1 MKKFIL
7 SLFLLF
13 MCQAAALAATIKV
26 QSQSD
31 FTTENPPETLT
42 VKAVTDLI
50 LDNGFIIINEGYTLK
65 GDIVDVS
72 SPKRLKRDASFAFI
86 LKEYTDNNGQ
96 THAVDSLVKGKFTT
110 KFDYKSVAKSAALGV
125 GSYFVKGLSS
135 AYATVEGA
143 VKNEEGNRFKSGAIS
158 LYESTPISYVEKGED
173 IVIKKDQVF
182 ILNFKLK
189 DEKDEPN
196 YEYTEQEQSAK
207 DIVSKAA
214 QEGSKYAIKPVKST
228 ENASSSEAEA
238 IQNPT
243 KNVQPEIKEFLPEK
257 LAAGLVAEPYRQA
270 SKELGTTRESVLQ
283 TEDSV
288 SEKYNENQ
296 QQQNLE
302 RQINRPA
309 VPKNIE
315 DQRINHSTSAEHL
328 EEVLKST
335 YPTYTPAEIPSES
348 LAPLEL
354 PFSN

>member
-1 MKKFIL
+1 A
-7 SLFLLF
+7 SV
-13 MCQAAALAATIKV
+13 LAATIKV

-31 FTTENPPETLT
+31 FTTENPSETLT

-50 LDNGFIIINEGYTLK
+50 LDDGFLIINEGYILK

-86 LKEYTDNNGQ
+86 LKEYTDNNGE
-96 THAVDSLVKGKFTT
+96 THKVDSLVKGKFTT
-110 KFDYKSVAKSAALGV
+110 KFDYKSAAKSAALGV

-135 AYATVEGA
+135 AYAAVEGA
-143 VKNEEGNRFKSGAIS
+143 IKNEEGNRFKSGAIS

-196 YEYTEQEQSAK
+196 YEYTEQDKSGENAVSDDSK
-207 DIVSKAA
+207 DS
-214 QEGSKYAIKPVKST
+214 IKPVNST
-228 ENASSSEAEA
+228 DNASAAETET
-238 IQNPT
+238 IQEPAE
-243 KNVQPEIKEFLPEK
+243 NVQTEIKEPLPEK
-257 LAAGLVAEPYRQA
+257 PA
-270 SKELGTTRESVLQ
+270 
-283 TEDSV
+283 DNSV
-288 SEKYNENQ
+288 SEPSKQVPEELDKIQKPVPQAEDQIQETGNEIKKQ
-296 QQQNLE
+296 QSSEPQMNKSV
-302 RQINRPA
+302 A
-309 VPKNIE
+309 PKNIE

-335 YPTYTPAEIPSES
+335 YPAYTPAEIPSES

>member
-96 THAVDSLVKGKFTT
+96 THTVDSLVKGKFTT

-143 VKNEEGNRFKSGAIS
+143 VKTALLAGFRVADHAGGAHFRPGGRQRQMQFHFMKAPQFHM
-158 LYESTPISYVEKGED
+158 L
-173 IVIKKDQVF
+173 KKVK
-182 ILNFKLK
+182 IL
-189 DEKDEPN
+189 
-196 YEYTEQEQSAK
+196 S
-207 DIVSKAA
+207 
-214 QEGSKYAIKPVKST
+214 
-228 ENASSSEAEA
+228 
-238 IQNPT
+238 
-243 KNVQPEIKEFLPEK
+243 
-257 LAAGLVAEPYRQA
+257 
-270 SKELGTTRESVLQ
+270 
-283 TEDSV
+283 
-288 SEKYNENQ
+288 
-296 QQQNLE
+296 
-302 RQINRPA
+302 
-309 VPKNIE
+309 
-315 DQRINHSTSAEHL
+315 
-328 EEVLKST
+328 
-335 YPTYTPAEIPSES
+335 
-348 LAPLEL
+348 
-354 PFSN
+354 

>member
-7 SLFLLF
+7 SLILLF
-13 MCQAAALAATIKV
+13 MCQASVLAATIKV

-31 FTTENPPETLT
+31 FTTENPSETLT

-50 LDNGFIIINEGYTLK
+50 LDDGFLIINEGYILK

-86 LKEYTDNNGQ
+86 LKEYTDNNGETQ
-96 THAVDSLVKGKFTT
+96 KVDSLVKGKFTT
-110 KFDYKSVAKSAALGV
+110 KFDYKSAAKSAALGV

-135 AYATVEGA
+135 AYAAVEGA
-143 VKNEEGNRFKSGAIS
+143 IKNEEGNRFKSGAIS

-196 YEYTEQEQSAK
+196 YEYTEQDKSGENAVSDDSK
-207 DIVSKAA
+207 DS
-214 QEGSKYAIKPVKST
+214 IKPVNST
-228 ENASSSEAEA
+228 DNASAAETET
-238 IQNPT
+238 IQEPAE
-243 KNVQPEIKEFLPEK
+243 NVQTEIKEPLPEK
-257 LAAGLVAEPYRQA
+257 PA
-270 SKELGTTRESVLQ
+270 
-283 TEDSV
+283 DNSV
-288 SEKYNENQ
+288 SEPSKQVPEELDKIQKPVPQAEDQIQETGNEIKKQ
-296 QQQNLE
+296 QSSEPQMNKSV
-302 RQINRPA
+302 A
-309 VPKNIE
+309 PKNIE

-335 YPTYTPAEIPSES
+335 YPAYTPAEIPSES

>member
-7 SLFLLF
+7 SLILLF
-13 MCQAAALAATIKV
+13 MCQASVLAATIKV

-31 FTTENPPETLT
+31 FTTENPSETLT

-50 LDNGFIIINEGYTLK
+50 LDDGFLIINEGYILK

-86 LKEYTDNNGQ
+86 LKEYTDNNGE
-96 THAVDSLVKGKFTT
+96 THKVDSLVKGKFTT
-110 KFDYKSVAKSAALGV
+110 KFDYKSAAKSAALGV

-135 AYATVEGA
+135 AYAAVEGA
-143 VKNEEGNRFKSGAIS
+143 IKNEEGNRFKSGAIS

-196 YEYTEQEQSAK
+196 YEYTEQDKSRENAVSDDSK
-207 DIVSKAA
+207 DS
-214 QEGSKYAIKPVKST
+214 IKPVNST
-228 ENASSSEAEA
+228 DNASAAETET
-238 IQNPT
+238 IQEPAE
-243 KNVQPEIKEFLPEK
+243 NVQTEIKEPLPEK
-257 LAAGLVAEPYRQA
+257 PA
-270 SKELGTTRESVLQ
+270 
-283 TEDSV
+283 DNSV
-288 SEKYNENQ
+288 SEPSKQVPEELDKIQKPVPQAEDQIQETGNEIKKQ
-296 QQQNLE
+296 QSSEPQMNKSV
-302 RQINRPA
+302 A
-309 VPKNIE
+309 PKNIE

-335 YPTYTPAEIPSES
+335 YPAYTPAEIPSES

>member
-7 SLFLLF
+7 SLILLF
-13 MCQAAALAATIKV
+13 MCQASVLAATIKV

-31 FTTENPPETLT
+31 FTTENPSETLT

-50 LDNGFIIINEGYTLK
+50 LDDGFLIINEGYILK

-72 SPKRLKRDASFAFI
+72 STKRLKRDASFAFI
-86 LKEYTDNNGQ
+86 LKEYTDNNGE
-96 THAVDSLVKGKFTT
+96 THKVDSLVKGKFTT
-110 KFDYKSVAKSAALGV
+110 KFDYKSAAKSAALGV

-135 AYATVEGA
+135 AYAAVEGA
-143 VKNEEGNRFKSGAIS
+143 IKNEEGNRFKSGAIS

-196 YEYTEQEQSAK
+196 YEYTEQDKSGENAVSYDSK
-207 DIVSKAA
+207 DS
-214 QEGSKYAIKPVKST
+214 IKPVNST
-228 ENASSSEAEA
+228 DNASAAETET
-238 IQNPT
+238 IQEPAE
-243 KNVQPEIKEFLPEK
+243 NVQTEIKEPLPEK
-257 LAAGLVAEPYRQA
+257 PA
-270 SKELGTTRESVLQ
+270 
-283 TEDSV
+283 DNSV
-288 SEKYNENQ
+288 SEPSKQVPEELDKIQKPVPQAEDQIQETGNEIKKQ
-296 QQQNLE
+296 QSSEPQMNKSV
-302 RQINRPA
+302 A
-309 VPKNIE
+309 PKNIE

-335 YPTYTPAEIPSES
+335 YPAYTPAEIPSES

>member
-7 SLFLLF
+7 SLILLF
-13 MCQAAALAATIKV
+13 MCQASVLAATIKV

-31 FTTENPPETLT
+31 FTTENPSETLT

-50 LDNGFIIINEGYTLK
+50 LDDGFLIINEGYILK

-86 LKEYTDNNGQ
+86 LKEYTDNNGE
-96 THAVDSLVKGKFTT
+96 THKVDSLVKGKFTT
-110 KFDYKSVAKSAALGV
+110 KFDYKSAAKSAALGV

-135 AYATVEGA
+135 AYAAVEGA
-143 VKNEEGNRFKSGAIS
+143 IKNEEGNRFKSGAIS

-196 YEYTEQEQSAK
+196 YEYTEQDKSGENAVSDDSK
-207 DIVSKAA
+207 DS
-214 QEGSKYAIKPVKST
+214 IKPVNST
-228 ENASSSEAEA
+228 DNASAAETET
-238 IQNPT
+238 IQEPAE
-243 KNVQPEIKEFLPEK
+243 NVQTEIKEPLPEK
-257 LAAGLVAEPYRQA
+257 PA
-270 SKELGTTRESVLQ
+270 
-283 TEDSV
+283 DNSV
-288 SEKYNENQ
+288 SEPSKQVPEELDKIQKPVPQAEDQIQETGNEIKKQ
-296 QQQNLE
+296 QSSEPQMNKSV
-302 RQINRPA
+302 A
-309 VPKNIE
+309 PKNIE

-335 YPTYTPAEIPSES
+335 YPAYTPAEIPSES

>member
-7 SLFLLF
+7 SLILLF
-13 MCQAAALAATIKV
+13 MCQASVLAATIKV

-31 FTTENPPETLT
+31 FTTENPSETLT

-50 LDNGFIIINEGYTLK
+50 LDDGFLIINEGYILK

-86 LKEYTDNNGQ
+86 LKEYTDNNGE
-96 THAVDSLVKGKFTT
+96 THKVDSLVKGKFTT
-110 KFDYKSVAKSAALGV
+110 KFDYKSAAKSAALGV

-135 AYATVEGA
+135 AYAAVEGA
-143 VKNEEGNRFKSGAIS
+143 IKNEEGNRFKSGAIS

-196 YEYTEQEQSAK
+196 YEYTEQDKSGENSIPEAQQEKGK
-207 DIVSKAA
+207 DEI
-214 QEGSKYAIKPVKST
+214 QPVNST
-228 ENASSSEAEA
+228 ENSDEPSAKPVPAQKENLKS
-238 IQNPT
+238 
-243 KNVQPEIKEFLPEK
+243 EIKEVLPEK
-257 LAAGLVAEPYRQA
+257 PVSNQVSEPSKQA
-270 SKELGTTRESVLQ
+270 PEELDEIQKHVPQ
-283 TEDSV
+283 TEDQIQETSNEIKKQQSSEPQMNKSV
-288 SEKYNENQ
+288 
-296 QQQNLE
+296 
-302 RQINRPA
+302 A
-309 VPKNIE
+309 PKNIE

-328 EEVLKST
+328 EEVLRST

>member
-7 SLFLLF
+7 SLILLF
-13 MCQAAALAATIKV
+13 MCQASVLAATIKV

-31 FTTENPPETLT
+31 FTTENPSETLT

-50 LDNGFIIINEGYTLK
+50 LDDGFLIINEGYILI

-86 LKEYTDNNGQ
+86 LKEYTDNNGE
-96 THAVDSLVKGKFTT
+96 THKVDSLVKGKFTT
-110 KFDYKSVAKSAALGV
+110 KFDYKSAAKSAALGV

-135 AYATVEGA
+135 AYAAVEGA
-143 VKNEEGNRFKSGAIS
+143 IKNEEGNRFKSGAIS

-196 YEYTEQEQSAK
+196 YEYTEQDKSGENAVSDDSK
-207 DIVSKAA
+207 DS
-214 QEGSKYAIKPVKST
+214 IKPVNST
-228 ENASSSEAEA
+228 DNASAAETET
-238 IQNPT
+238 IQEPAE
-243 KNVQPEIKEFLPEK
+243 NVQTEIKEPLPEK
-257 LAAGLVAEPYRQA
+257 PA
-270 SKELGTTRESVLQ
+270 
-283 TEDSV
+283 DNSV
-288 SEKYNENQ
+288 SEPSKQVPEELDKIQKPVPQAEDQIQETGNEIKKQ
-296 QQQNLE
+296 QSSEPQMNKSV
-302 RQINRPA
+302 A
-309 VPKNIE
+309 PKNIE

-335 YPTYTPAEIPSES
+335 YPAYTPAEIPSES

>member
-7 SLFLLF
+7 SLILLF
-13 MCQAAALAATIKV
+13 MCQASVLAATIKV

-31 FTTENPPETLT
+31 FTTENPSETLT

-50 LDNGFIIINEGYTLK
+50 LDDGFLIINEGYILK

-72 SPKRLKRDASFAFI
+72 SPKRMKRDASFAFI
-86 LKEYTDNNGQ
+86 LKEYTDNNGE
-96 THAVDSLVKGKFTT
+96 THKVDSLVKGKFTT
-110 KFDYKSVAKSAALGV
+110 KFDYKSAAKSAALGV

-135 AYATVEGA
+135 AYAAVEGA
-143 VKNEEGNRFKSGAIS
+143 IKNEEGNRFKSGAIS

-196 YEYTEQEQSAK
+196 YEYTEQDKSRENAVSDDSK
-207 DIVSKAA
+207 DS
-214 QEGSKYAIKPVKST
+214 IKPVNST
-228 ENASSSEAEA
+228 DNASAAETET
-238 IQNPT
+238 IQEPAE
-243 KNVQPEIKEFLPEK
+243 NVQTEIKEPLPEK
-257 LAAGLVAEPYRQA
+257 PA
-270 SKELGTTRESVLQ
+270 
-283 TEDSV
+283 DNSV
-288 SEKYNENQ
+288 SEPSKQVPEELDKIQKPAPQAEDQIQETGNEIKKQ
-296 QQQNLE
+296 QSSEPQMNKSV
-302 RQINRPA
+302 A
-309 VPKNIE
+309 PKNIE

-335 YPTYTPAEIPSES
+335 YPAYTPAEIPSES

>member
-7 SLFLLF
+7 SLILLF
-13 MCQAAALAATIKV
+13 MCQASVLAATIKV

-31 FTTENPPETLT
+31 FTTENPPEKLT
-42 VKAVTDLI
+42 VKAVTDLV
-50 LDNGFIIINEGYTLK
+50 LDDGFLIINEGYILK

-86 LKEYTDNNGQ
+86 LKEYTDNNGE
-96 THAVDSLVKGKFTT
+96 THKVDSLVKGKFTT
-110 KFDYKSVAKSAALGV
+110 KFDYKSAAKSAALGV

-135 AYATVEGA
+135 AYAAVEGA
-143 VKNEEGNRFKSGAIS
+143 VKNEEGNRLKSGAVS

-173 IVIKKDQVF
+173 IVIKKDQIF

-196 YEYTEQEQSAK
+196 YEYTEQEQSANEP
-207 DIVSKAA
+207 VSKA
-214 QEGSKYAIKPVKST
+214 EKENSNDAIKPVNST
-228 ENASSSEAEA
+228 DNASAAETET
-238 IQNPT
+238 IQEPAE
-243 KNVQPEIKEFLPEK
+243 NVQTEIKEPLPEK
-257 LAAGLVAEPYRQA
+257 PA
-270 SKELGTTRESVLQ
+270 
-283 TEDSV
+283 DNSV
-288 SEKYNENQ
+288 SETSKQVPEELDKIQKPVPQAEDQIHETGNEIKKQ
-296 QQQNLE
+296 QSSEPQMNKSV
-302 RQINRPA
+302 A
-309 VPKNIE
+309 PKNIE

>member
-7 SLFLLF
+7 SLILLF
-13 MCQAAALAATIKV
+13 MCQASVLAATIKV

-31 FTTENPPETLT
+31 FTTENPSETLT

-50 LDNGFIIINEGYTLK
+50 LDDGFLIINEGYILK

-86 LKEYTDNNGQ
+86 LKEYTDNNGE
-96 THAVDSLVKGKFTT
+96 THKVDSLVKGKFTT
-110 KFDYKSVAKSAALGV
+110 KFDYKSAAKSAALGV

-135 AYATVEGA
+135 AYAAVEGA
-143 VKNEEGNRFKSGAIS
+143 IKNEEGNRFKSGAIS

-196 YEYTEQEQSAK
+196 YEYTEQDKSGENAVSDDSK
-207 DIVSKAA
+207 DS
-214 QEGSKYAIKPVKST
+214 IKPVNST
-228 ENASSSEAEA
+228 DNASAAETET
-238 IQNPT
+238 IQEPAE
-243 KNVQPEIKEFLPEK
+243 NVQTEIKEPLPEK
-257 LAAGLVAEPYRQA
+257 PADNSVFEPSKQVPEELDKIQKPVPQAEDQIQETGNEIKKQQSSEPQMNKSVA
-270 SKELGTTRESVLQ
+270 
-283 TEDSV
+283 
-288 SEKYNENQ
+288 
-296 QQQNLE
+296 
-302 RQINRPA
+302 
-309 VPKNIE
+309 PKNIE

-335 YPTYTPAEIPSES
+335 YPAYTPAEIPSES

>member
-7 SLFLLF
+7 SLILLF
-13 MCQAAALAATIKV
+13 MCQASVLAATIKV

-31 FTTENPPETLT
+31 FTTENPSETLT

-50 LDNGFIIINEGYTLK
+50 LDDGFLIINEGYILK

-86 LKEYTDNNGQ
+86 LKEYTDNNGE
-96 THAVDSLVKGKFTT
+96 THKVDSLVKGKFTT
-110 KFDYKSVAKSAALGV
+110 KFDYKSAAKSAALGV

-135 AYATVEGA
+135 AYAAVEGA
-143 VKNEEGNRFKSGAIS
+143 IKNEEGNRFKSGAIS

-196 YEYTEQEQSAK
+196 YEYTEQDKSGENAVSDDSK
-207 DIVSKAA
+207 DS
-214 QEGSKYAIKPVKST
+214 IKPVNST
-228 ENASSSEAEA
+228 DNASAAETET
-238 IQNPT
+238 IQEPAE
-243 KNVQPEIKEFLPEK
+243 NVQTEIKEPLPEK
-257 LAAGLVAEPYRQA
+257 PA
-270 SKELGTTRESVLQ
+270 
-283 TEDSV
+283 DNSV
-288 SEKYNENQ
+288 SEPSKQVPEELDKIQKPVPQAEDQIQETGNEIKKQ
-296 QQQNLE
+296 QRSEPQMNKSV
-302 RQINRPA
+302 A
-309 VPKNIE
+309 PKNIE

-335 YPTYTPAEIPSES
+335 YPAYTPAEIPSES

>member
-7 SLFLLF
+7 SLILLF
-13 MCQAAALAATIKV
+13 MCQVSVLAATIKV

-31 FTTENPPETLT
+31 FTTENPSETLT

-50 LDNGFIIINEGYTLK
+50 LDDGFLIINEGYILK

-86 LKEYTDNNGQ
+86 LKEYTDNNGE
-96 THAVDSLVKGKFTT
+96 THKVDSLVKGKFTT
-110 KFDYKSVAKSAALGV
+110 KFDYKSAAKSAALGV

-135 AYATVEGA
+135 AYAAVEGA
-143 VKNEEGNRFKSGAIS
+143 IKNEEGNRFKSGAIS

-196 YEYTEQEQSAK
+196 YEYTEQDKSGENAVSDDSK
-207 DIVSKAA
+207 DS
-214 QEGSKYAIKPVKST
+214 IKPVNST
-228 ENASSSEAEA
+228 DNASAAETET
-238 IQNPT
+238 IQEPAE
-243 KNVQPEIKEFLPEK
+243 NVQTEIKEPLPEK
-257 LAAGLVAEPYRQA
+257 PA
-270 SKELGTTRESVLQ
+270 
-283 TEDSV
+283 DNSV
-288 SEKYNENQ
+288 SEPSKQVPEELDKIQKPVPQAEDQIQETGNEIKKQ
-296 QQQNLE
+296 QSSEPQMNKSV
-302 RQINRPA
+302 A
-309 VPKNIE
+309 PKNIE

-335 YPTYTPAEIPSES
+335 YPAYTPAEIPSES

>member
-7 SLFLLF
+7 SLILLF
-13 MCQAAALAATIKV
+13 MCQASVLAATIKV

-31 FTTENPPETLT
+31 FTTENPSETLT

-50 LDNGFIIINEGYTLK
+50 LDDGFLIINEGYILK

-86 LKEYTDNNGQ
+86 LKEYTDNNGE
-96 THAVDSLVKGKFTT
+96 THKVDSLVKGKFTT
-110 KFDYKSVAKSAALGV
+110 KFDYKSAAKSAALGV
-125 GSYFVKGLSS
+125 GSYLVKGLSS
-135 AYATVEGA
+135 AYAAVEGA
-143 VKNEEGNRFKSGAIS
+143 IKNEEGNRFKSGAIS

-196 YEYTEQEQSAK
+196 YEYTEQDKSGENAVSDDSK
-207 DIVSKAA
+207 DS
-214 QEGSKYAIKPVKST
+214 IKPVNST
-228 ENASSSEAEA
+228 DNASAAETET
-238 IQNPT
+238 IQEPAE
-243 KNVQPEIKEFLPEK
+243 NVQTEIKEPLPEK
-257 LAAGLVAEPYRQA
+257 PA
-270 SKELGTTRESVLQ
+270 
-283 TEDSV
+283 DNSV
-288 SEKYNENQ
+288 SEPSKQVPEELDKIQKPVPQAEDQIQETGNEIKKQ
-296 QQQNLE
+296 QSSEPQMNKSV
-302 RQINRPA
+302 A
-309 VPKNIE
+309 PKNIE

-335 YPTYTPAEIPSES
+335 YPAYTPAEIPSES

>member
-7 SLFLLF
+7 SLILLF
-13 MCQAAALAATIKV
+13 MCQASVLAATIKV

-31 FTTENPPETLT
+31 FTTENPSETLT

-50 LDNGFIIINEGYTLK
+50 LDDGFLIINEGYILK

-86 LKEYTDNNGQ
+86 LKEYTDNNGE
-96 THAVDSLVKGKFTT
+96 THKVDSLVKGKFTT
-110 KFDYKSVAKSAALGV
+110 KFDYKSAAKSAALGV

-135 AYATVEGA
+135 AYAAVEGA
-143 VKNEEGNRFKSGAIS
+143 IKNEEGNRFKSGANS

-196 YEYTEQEQSAK
+196 YEYTEQDKSGENAVSDDSK
-207 DIVSKAA
+207 DS
-214 QEGSKYAIKPVKST
+214 IKPVNST
-228 ENASSSEAEA
+228 DNASAAETET
-238 IQNPT
+238 IQEPAE
-243 KNVQPEIKEFLPEK
+243 NVQTEIKEPLPEK
-257 LAAGLVAEPYRQA
+257 PA
-270 SKELGTTRESVLQ
+270 
-283 TEDSV
+283 DNSV
-288 SEKYNENQ
+288 SEPSKQVPEELDKIQKPVPQAEDQIQETGNEIKKQ
-296 QQQNLE
+296 QSSEPQMNKSV
-302 RQINRPA
+302 A
-309 VPKNIE
+309 PKNIE

-335 YPTYTPAEIPSES
+335 YPAYTPAEIPSES

>member
-1 MKKFIL
+1 M
-7 SLFLLF
+7 SGV
-13 MCQAAALAATIKV
+13 AATIKV

-31 FTTENPPETLT
+31 FTTENPSETLT

-50 LDNGFIIINEGYTLK
+50 LDDGFLIINEGYILK

-86 LKEYTDNNGQ
+86 LKEYTDNNGE
-96 THAVDSLVKGKFTT
+96 THKVDSLVKGKFTT
-110 KFDYKSVAKSAALGV
+110 KFDYKSAAKSAALGV

-135 AYATVEGA
+135 AYAAVEGA
-143 VKNEEGNRFKSGAIS
+143 IKNEEGNRFKSGAIS

-196 YEYTEQEQSAK
+196 YEYTEQDKSGENAVSDDSK
-207 DIVSKAA
+207 DS
-214 QEGSKYAIKPVKST
+214 IKPVNST
-228 ENASSSEAEA
+228 DNASAAETET
-238 IQNPT
+238 IQEPAE
-243 KNVQPEIKEFLPEK
+243 NVQTEIKEPLPEK
-257 LAAGLVAEPYRQA
+257 PA
-270 SKELGTTRESVLQ
+270 
-283 TEDSV
+283 DNSV
-288 SEKYNENQ
+288 SEPSKQVPEELDKIQKPVPQAEDQIQETGNEIKKQ
-296 QQQNLE
+296 QRSEPQMNKSV
-302 RQINRPA
+302 A
-309 VPKNIE
+309 PKNIE

-335 YPTYTPAEIPSES
+335 YPAYTPAEIPSES

>member
-42 VKAVTDLI
+42 VKAVTDLV
-50 LDNGFIIINEGYTLK
+50 LDDGFLIINEGYTLK

-86 LKEYTDNNGQ
+86 LKEYTDNNGE
-96 THAVDSLVKGKFTT
+96 THKVDSLVKGKFTT
-110 KFDYKSVAKSAALGV
+110 KFDYKSAAKSAALGV

-135 AYATVEGA
+135 AYAAVEGA
-143 VKNEEGNRFKSGAIS
+143 IKNEEGNRFKSGAIS

-196 YEYTEQEQSAK
+196 YEYTEQDKSGENAVSDDSK
-207 DIVSKAA
+207 DS
-214 QEGSKYAIKPVKST
+214 IKPVNST
-228 ENASSSEAEA
+228 DNASAAETET
-238 IQNPT
+238 IQEPAE
-243 KNVQPEIKEFLPEK
+243 NVQTEIKEPLPEK
-257 LAAGLVAEPYRQA
+257 PA
-270 SKELGTTRESVLQ
+270 
-283 TEDSV
+283 DNSV
-288 SEKYNENQ
+288 SEPSKQVPEELDKIQKPVPQAEDQIQETGNEIKKQ
-296 QQQNLE
+296 QSSEPQMNKSV
-302 RQINRPA
+302 A
-309 VPKNIE
+309 PKNIE

-335 YPTYTPAEIPSES
+335 YPAYTPAEIPSES

>member
-7 SLFLLF
+7 SLILLF
-13 MCQAAALAATIKV
+13 MCQASVLAATIKV

-31 FTTENPPETLT
+31 FTTENPSETLT

-50 LDNGFIIINEGYTLK
+50 LDDGFLIINEGYILK

-86 LKEYTDNNGQ
+86 LKEYTDNNGE
-96 THAVDSLVKGKFTT
+96 THKVDSLVKGKFTT
-110 KFDYKSVAKSAALGV
+110 KFDYKSAAKSAALGV

-135 AYATVEGA
+135 AYAAVEGA
-143 VKNEEGNRFKSGAIS
+143 IKNEEGNRFKSGAIS
-158 LYESTPISYVEKGED
+158 LYESSPISYVEKGED

-196 YEYTEQEQSAK
+196 YEYTEQDKSGENAVSDDSK
-207 DIVSKAA
+207 DS
-214 QEGSKYAIKPVKST
+214 IKPVNST
-228 ENASSSEAEA
+228 DNASAAETET
-238 IQNPT
+238 IQEPAE
-243 KNVQPEIKEFLPEK
+243 NVQTEIKEPLPEK
-257 LAAGLVAEPYRQA
+257 PA
-270 SKELGTTRESVLQ
+270 
-283 TEDSV
+283 DNSV
-288 SEKYNENQ
+288 SEPSKQVPEELDKIQKPVPQAEDQIQETGNEIKKQ
-296 QQQNLE
+296 QSSEPQMNKSV
-302 RQINRPA
+302 A
-309 VPKNIE
+309 PKNIE

-335 YPTYTPAEIPSES
+335 YPAYTPAEIPSES

>member
-7 SLFLLF
+7 SLFLVF

-214 QEGSKYAIKPVKST
+214 QEGSKDAIKPVKST

-257 LAAGLVAEPYRQA
+257 LAAGLVA
-270 SKELGTTRESVLQ
+270 
-283 TEDSV
+283 
-288 SEKYNENQ
+288 YNENQ

>member
-7 SLFLLF
+7 SLILLF
-13 MCQAAALAATIKV
+13 MCQASVLAATIKV

-31 FTTENPPETLT
+31 FTTENPSETLT

-50 LDNGFIIINEGYTLK
+50 LDDGFLIINEGYILK

-86 LKEYTDNNGQ
+86 LKEYTDNNGE
-96 THAVDSLVKGKFTT
+96 THKVDSLVKGKFTT
-110 KFDYKSVAKSAALGV
+110 KFDYKSAAKSAALGV

-135 AYATVEGA
+135 AYAAVEGA
-143 VKNEEGNRFKSGAIS
+143 IKNEEGNRFKSGAIS

-196 YEYTEQEQSAK
+196 YEYTEQDKSGENAVSDDSK
-207 DIVSKAA
+207 DS
-214 QEGSKYAIKPVKST
+214 IKPVNST
-228 ENASSSEAEA
+228 DNASAAETET
-238 IQNPT
+238 IQEPAE
-243 KNVQPEIKEFLPEK
+243 NVQTEIKEPLPEK
-257 LAAGLVAEPYRQA
+257 PA
-270 SKELGTTRESVLQ
+270 
-283 TEDSV
+283 DNSV
-288 SEKYNENQ
+288 SEPSKQ
-296 QQQNLE
+296 
-302 RQINRPA
+302 
-309 VPKNIE
+309 VPEELDKIQKPVPQAE
-315 DQRINHSTSAEHL
+315 DQIHEPLAERM
-328 EEVLKST
+328 KST
-335 YPTYTPAEIPSES
+335 YPAYTPAEIPSES